1 MSKILTKTVYLVR
14 HAETLQNLKEGESSK
29 EFSDKGIQQAKELA
43 DNWTDAPDLI
53 VYSSLVRSKATAE
66 PLIEAYPYATVE
78 QWPVQEWDYE
88 DDEALKGKSPEERRA
103 IRKAYWGKMNPAVKI
118 GKDAESL
125 EAAVARVLGVLE
137 KIKEAPYKNIV
148 IFSHGWFLNVL
159 RAVLCL
165 GANDKVKI
173 MQAIRLF
180 FNVRPINNASVMRLS
195 VDGDQMRLLDNRIP
209 KSLRATISAREVDL
223 IVTNF
228 KKRYTGV
235 MSTIVNL
242 LPDLRYTGLHLGV
255 LGYPFKKDWTMMSWL
270 SLFRHGW
277 SRPVSGKPFRI
288 WHCRRN
294 HEMLVGWLLRDILQ
308 MKLRLVFT
316 SAAQRDHTAWTKFL
330 LSRMDIVVA
339 TSPESAHF
347 LKVPFVVNMHGVVTD
362 TYIPA
367 QDRVAEWAAT
377 GVGGKYGIGVFG
389 RVRHQKGTDRF
400 VELMC

>member
-1 MSKILTKTVYLVR
+1 MSFGCFV
-14 HAETLQNLKEGESSK
+14 
-29 EFSDKGIQQAKELA
+29 
-43 DNWTDAPDLI
+43 P
-53 VYSSLVRSKATAE
+53 RSKT
-66 PLIEAYPYATVE
+66 
-78 QWPVQEWDYE
+78 
-88 DDEALKGKSPEERRA
+88 
-103 IRKAYWGKMNPAVKI
+103 N
-118 GKDAESL
+118 
-125 EAAVARVLGVLE
+125 
-137 KIKEAPYKNIV
+137 
-148 IFSHGWFLNVL
+148 
-159 RAVLCL
+159 
-165 GANDKVKI
+165 KVKI

-255 LGYPFKKDWTMMSWL
+255 LGYPFKKEGTMMSWL

-400 VELMC
+400 VELMCELLPQYPDWTAVIVGEITPDQQAFADKLQKQIDNAGSPTESFFWACGPPKKFRFAAARDHRRRPPAQRRFWAGPCRSAIVRDNRSRHTRRCRITPDRRRAHRIFGRYFRYGYPAFPN